1 MLIYLIVV
9 GAAAGFFAGMFG
21 IGGGAIVIP
30 VLIHIYND
38 SGIDPT
44 EAIRLAFGTSLAAM
58 AFTGFSSFVC
68 HRRQGNVDSVW
79 IRKLVFP
86 AGLGALVGAVFAR
99 HVPGVWLAICLSV
112 MLGYFGVKLLMSRNP
127 VCKESP
133 LFVRFHQVAG
143 LLSGVAYSLAGMGG
157 ASVVTFYLSS
167 VGLPLKKAIGT
178 STGVILP
185 ISVGAIVGFGITA
198 GWPHDWRWGYIDL
211 YALPILGAFAIVFSR
226 FGVKAASVLPTQYLR
241 RFFGAFMLALAAK
254 TLLTIGI

>member
-1 MLIYLIVV
+1 MLIYLIAV
-9 GAAAGFFAGMFG
+9 GATAGFFAGMFG

-30 VLIHIYND
+30 VLIHIYKD
-38 SGIDPT
+38 GGIDPT

-58 AFTGFSSFVC
+58 AFTGLSSFVG
-68 HRRQGNVDSVW
+68 HRKQGNVDAVW
-79 IRKLVFP
+79 IRKLVLP
-86 AGLGALVGAVFAR
+86 AGLGALAGAVFAR
-99 HVPGVWLAICLSV
+99 HVPGMWLAICLSA
-112 MLGYFGVKLLMSRNP
+112 MLAYFGAKLLIPGNP
-127 VCKESP
+127 VCKESS
-133 LFVRFHQVAG
+133 LFVRFHHLAG

-185 ISVGAIVGFGITA
+185 ISVGAIIGFGITA

-226 FGVKAASVLPTQYLR
+226 LGVKTASVLPTQYLR
-241 RFFGAFMLALAAK
+241 KFFGVFMLVLAAK
-254 TLLTIGI
+254 TILTIGI